1 MAHWL
6 DPYMPNC
13 IEIDVKLKDDVRD
26 LKAYLF
32 SSKDV
37 PEKYVIHVSTNL
49 QSSDI
54 KNL

>member
-32 SSKDV
+32 STKDI
-37 PEKYVIHVSTNL
+37 PDKYVSAPLVRNTVYS
-49 QSSDI
+49 
-54 KNL
+54 